1 VNGCLSDFSLFSIM
15 SFEKLKDKAIYSRL
29 VQKDKDAFIK
39 AYDLYIDDIYRFVFF
54 KINNQEEAEDITSL
68 VFLRCWEY
76 IQNNSIKDYKTLKA
90 LFYKVARNLII
101 DHYRKKS
108 SRQSI
113 VKEEDISAIDIV
125 DETQNPQI
133 KFENEYDLQI
143 VKDKIFLLK
152 DEYREV
158 IILNYINDLS
168 ISEIAQIM
176 DKSKGNVRILLFR
189 ALKALRDLVKNKN

>member
-1 VNGCLSDFSLFSIM
+1 M

-54 KINNQEEAEDITSL
+54 KINNKEEAEDITSL

-76 IQNNSIKDYKTLKA
+76 IQNNTIKDFKTLKA

-101 DHYRKKS
+101 DHYRKKN
-108 SRQSI
+108 SRQSV
-113 VKEEDISAIDIV
+113 VKEEDVSSIDII

-133 KFENEYDLQI
+133 KFENEYDLQLI
-143 VKDKIFLLK
+143 KDKIFLLK

-158 IILNYINDLS
+158 IILNYINGLS

-189 ALKALRDLVKNKN
+189 ALKALRDLVKK